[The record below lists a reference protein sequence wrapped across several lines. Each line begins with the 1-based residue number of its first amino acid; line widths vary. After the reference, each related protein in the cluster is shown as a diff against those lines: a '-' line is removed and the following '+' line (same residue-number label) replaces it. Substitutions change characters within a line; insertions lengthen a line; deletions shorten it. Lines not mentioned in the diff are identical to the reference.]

1 MNRRQI
7 RYRLFVVGAA
17 VWALHSGVVLAQET
31 DAPGDVAAHTEVVVS
46 DYHPLFEAA
55 AFYLFGGLAVVSA
68 LAICVS
74 RDIVR
79 MAVWLFATLSSVAVL
94 YFLLAAYFVGA
105 VQLIVYAGGTL
116 VLLIFGVM
124 LTNKSPWV
132 RLEVRRGEMILG
144 ALVAGLLVLA
154 LLGVV
159 LETQWLTTA
168 PAEPAAMA
176 TLGKELLT
184 TYLVPFEAASVL
196 LLVVMIG
203 AAYLARQERE

>member
-1 MNRRQI
+1 M
-7 RYRLFVVGAA
+7 LGAV
-17 VWALHSGVVLAQET
+17 VWALG
-31 DAPGDVAAHTEVVVS
+31 GGVAAGQEAGVAVADDGPVVVK

-55 AFYLFGGLAVVSA
+55 AFYMFGGLAVVSA
-68 LAICVS
+68 LGICVS

-132 RLEVRRGEMILG
+132 RWDVKRSDLVVGVV
-144 ALVAGLLVLA
+144 VAGLMGLA

-159 LETQWLTTA
+159 FETQWLTAEPTA
-168 PAEPAAMA
+168 PVAVA
-176 TLGKELLT
+176 TLGQELLT

-203 AAYLARQERE
+203 AAYLARQEQE